1 MQITPNTLTL
11 SRLLGQES
19 EQYVI
24 PAYQRRYSWHEKQV
38 VELLDDIKLLDA
50 GDAHLLGTIV
60 CLTEPH
66 TAGINRLELVDGQQ
80 RLTTVFIVLHCLL
93 ERLRA
98 LGNERRAQDV
108 SRLLTASPPT
118 GQEQPKI
125 VLDSLDAASM
135 NRLLRNELD
144 NANADLLRAFQVS
157 RERVQEM
164 GAEAAADFAYRLMNR
179 AFIIRLDVSEAKDA
193 FKLFETINNRGL
205 RLSAADIVKN
215 FLLGNAARFGPA
227 HLIVARDKWA
237 RVITSLDGL
246 HAESFLRHFLIS
258 RLKSRITKSYVIA
271 TFKRMFMRGVDEA
284 QELPDRRWYLDD
296 DDGDETEEALEEG
309 AETIDETADENGDSP
324 IDALTEGASQE
335 RLSFFAFMD
344 ELVKAAEQ
352 YSMVVQGRTED
363 ASINRRLRN
372 LSLIKAMQT
381 YGFLLRLRMGGCSNR
396 DFERVLELTEGFL
409 LRRHVCKMRS
419 NETERAFAR
428 LCSVDCSNPVPEVQ
442 AVYRQFSPADERFRD
457 AFAGMAFVPALM
469 DRARYCL
476 ERIEE
481 NRGGAYGE
489 LQVSGPAEVH
499 VEHIIPQR
507 IKSKKAKARE
517 GDWLTYLGGGAEA
530 QHPRYVARIGNLT
543 LFSGTLNIVA
553 SNNPYERKKEG
564 YLKSA
569 LKITNSLPAEYP
581 EFRFAE
587 VEARSKR
594 LADEAVVLWPIP

>member
-1 MQITPNTLTL
+1 MQIFPNTLTL

-38 VELLDDIKLLDA
+38 VELLDDIKLLDS

-80 RLTTVFIVLHCLL
+80 RLTTAFIVLHCLL

-108 SRLLTASPPT
+108 SRLLKASPPT
-118 GQEQPKI
+118 GEEQPKI
-125 VLDSLDAASM
+125 VLDSLDATSM
-135 NRLLRNELD
+135 QRLLRNEID
-144 NANADLLRAFQVS
+144 NANVDLLRAFQVS
-157 RERVQEM
+157 RRRVVEM
-164 GAEAAADFAYRLMNR
+164 DGEAAADFAYRLMNR
-179 AFIIRLDVSEAKDA
+179 ALIIRLDVSEAKDA

-215 FLLGNAARFGPA
+215 FLLGNAARFGPT
-227 HLIVARDKWA
+227 HLMVARDKWA
-237 RVITSLDGL
+237 RVIVSLDGL
-246 HAESFLRHFLIS
+246 HAESFLRNFLIS
-258 RLKSRITKSYVIA
+258 RLKRRITKSYLIA
-271 TFKRMFMRGVDEA
+271 TFKSMFMNDVEEA
-284 QELPDRRWYLDD
+284 QELPERGWYKDEA
-296 DDGDETEEALEEG
+296 DETEDALDEG
-309 AETIDETADENGDSP
+309 ADVIDEGGDEGGENPVDTP
-324 IDALTEGASQE
+324 AEEASQD
-335 RLSFFAFMD
+335 RLTFSAFMD
-344 ELVKAAEQ
+344 ELVKAAKQ
-352 YSMVVQGRTED
+352 YRMVVQGRTED
-363 ASINRRLRN
+363 ASIDRRLRN

-381 YGFLLRLRMGGCSNR
+381 YGFLLRLRMGGCSSR
-396 DFERVLELTEGFL
+396 DFEQVLELTEGFL
-409 LRRHVCKMRS
+409 LRRHVCKKRS
-419 NETERAFAR
+419 NETETAFAR

-442 AVYRQFSPADERFRD
+442 SVYRHLSPSDEQFRA
-457 AFAGMAFVPALM
+457 AFADMAFVPALM

-476 ERIEE
+476 EKIEE

-489 LQVSGPAEVH
+489 LQVSGPTEVH

-517 GDWLTYLGGGAEA
+517 GAWLTYLGPNAES
-530 QHPRYVARIGNLT
+530 QHPQYVTRIGNLT

-569 LKITNSLPAEYP
+569 LKITNSLPADYP
-581 EFRFAE
+581 EFGFAE
-587 VEARSKR
+587 VEARSAQ
-594 LADEAVVLWPIP
+594 LADEAVALWPIP